1 MARYIKVNP
10 LVADFLNLCND
21 RNTVKDGNYLLWQAD
36 MLRFGPLTQLTETLK
51 QIGGL
56 ALMPH
61 EAKEEQDG
69 TVVRDLPIAEDPR
82 FVYSNSVNTE
92 GDNSPE
98 ATEATDRPQE
108 TEDPQPSVDTGDN
121 NSAETTEG
129 VQEAGASSSESGE
142 DGQVVNTRQQT
153 DEPEANK
160 EEKEVE
166 HE

>member
-10 LVADFLNLCND
+10 LVADYLNLCND

-82 FVYSNSVNTE
+82 FVYGNSVNTQ
-92 GDNSPE
+92 GDNSTQT
-98 ATEATDRPQE
+98 TEGVQE
-108 TEDPQPSVDTGDN
+108 TEDLQPSVDTGDN

-129 VQEAGASSSESGE
+129 VQGAGASSSEPEE
-142 DGQVVNTRQQT
+142 DGQVVNTEQQT
-153 DEPEANK
+153 DKPEANK

>member
-10 LVADFLNLCND
+10 LVADYLNLCND

-82 FVYSNSVNTE
+82 FVYGNSVNTE
-92 GDNSPE
+92 GDNSTQT
-98 ATEATDRPQE
+98 TEGVQE

-129 VQEAGASSSESGE
+129 VQVAGASSSESEE
-142 DGQVVNTRQQT
+142 DGQVVNTEQQT
-153 DEPEANK
+153 DNSEANK

>member
-10 LVADFLNLCND
+10 LVADYLNLCND

-36 MLRFGPLTQLTETLK
+36 MLRFGPLTQLTATLK

-82 FVYSNSVNTE
+82 FVYGNSVNTE
-92 GDNSPE
+92 GDNSTQT
-98 ATEATDRPQE
+98 TEGVQE
-108 TEDPQPSVDTGDN
+108 TEDPQPSVATGDN
-121 NSAETTEG
+121 NSAETTEE
-129 VQEAGASSSESGE
+129 VQGAGAFSSESEE
-142 DGQVVNTRQQT
+142 DDQVVNTEQQT
-153 DEPEANK
+153 DKPEANK

>member
-10 LVADFLNLCND
+10 LVADYLNLRND

-69 TVVRDLPIAEDPR
+69 AVVRDLPIAEDPR
-82 FVYSNSVNTE
+82 FVYGNSVNT
-92 GDNSPE
+92 GDDNSSE
-98 ATEATDRPQE
+98 TTDGPQE

-121 NSAETTEG
+121 NSSETLEE
-129 VQEAGASSSESGE
+129 VQETGSSSSESGE
-142 DGQVVNTRQQT
+142 DGQVVNTEQQT

>member
-10 LVADFLNLCND
+10 LVADYLNLCND

-82 FVYSNSVNTE
+82 FMYGNSVNTE
-92 GDNSPE
+92 GDNSTQT
-98 ATEATDRPQE
+98 TEGVQE

-129 VQEAGASSSESGE
+129 VQEAESSSSESGE
-142 DGQVVNTRQQT
+142 DGQVVNTKQQT

>member
-10 LVADFLNLCND
+10 LVADYLNLCND

-82 FVYSNSVNTE
+82 FVYCNSVNTE
-92 GDNSPE
+92 GDNSTQT
-98 ATEATDRPQE
+98 TEGVQE
-108 TEDPQPSVDTGDN
+108 TEDPQPSVDTADN

-129 VQEAGASSSESGE
+129 VQEAGASSSESEE
-142 DGQVVNTRQQT
+142 DGQVVNTEQQT
-153 DEPEANK
+153 DKPEANK

>member
-10 LVADFLNLCND
+10 LVADYLNLCND

-82 FVYSNSVNTE
+82 FVYGNSVNTE
-92 GDNSPE
+92 GDNSTQT
-98 ATEATDRPQE
+98 TEGVQE
-108 TEDPQPSVDTGDN
+108 TEDLQPSVDTGDN
-121 NSAETTEG
+121 NSAETTEA
-129 VQEAGASSSESGE
+129 VQGAGASSSEPEE
-142 DGQVVNTRQQT
+142 DGQVVNTEHQT
-153 DEPEANK
+153 DKPEANK

>member
-10 LVADFLNLCND
+10 LVADYLNLCND

-82 FVYSNSVNTE
+82 FVYSNSVNTQ
-92 GDNSPE
+92 GDNSKPT
-98 ATEATDRPQE
+98 TEGVQE

-129 VQEAGASSSESGE
+129 VQVAGASSSESEE
-142 DGQVVNTRQQT
+142 DGQVVNTEQQT
-153 DEPEANK
+153 DKPEANK

>member
-10 LVADFLNLCND
+10 LVADYLNLCND

-82 FVYSNSVNTE
+82 FVYGNSVNTG
-92 GDNSPE
+92 GDNSTQT
-98 ATEATDRPQE
+98 TEGVQE

-129 VQEAGASSSESGE
+129 VQGAGASSSESEE
-142 DGQVVNTRQQT
+142 DGQVVNTEQQT
-153 DEPEANK
+153 DKPEANK

>member
-10 LVADFLNLCND
+10 LVADYLNLCND

-82 FVYSNSVNTE
+82 FVYGNSVNTE
-92 GDNSPE
+92 GDNSTQT
-98 ATEATDRPQE
+98 TEGVQE

-129 VQEAGASSSESGE
+129 VQGTGASSSESEE
-142 DGQVVNTRQQT
+142 DGQVVNTEHQT
-153 DEPEANK
+153 DKPEANK

>member
-10 LVADFLNLCND
+10 LVADYLNLCND

-82 FVYSNSVNTE
+82 FVYGNSVNTE
-92 GDNSPE
+92 GDNSTQT
-98 ATEATDRPQE
+98 TEGVQE

-129 VQEAGASSSESGE
+129 VQGTVASYSESE
-142 DGQVVNTRQQT
+142 EYGQVVNSEQQT
-153 DEPEANK
+153 DKPEANK

>member
-10 LVADFLNLCND
+10 LVADYLNLCND

-51 QIGGL
+51 QIGAL

-82 FVYSNSVNTE
+82 FVYGNSVNTE
-92 GDNSPE
+92 VDNSTQT
-98 ATEATDRPQE
+98 TERVQG

-129 VQEAGASSSESGE
+129 VHGAGASSSESEE
-142 DGQVVNTRQQT
+142 DGQVVNTEQQT
-153 DEPEANK
+153 DKPEANK

>member
-10 LVADFLNLCND
+10 LVADYLNLCND

-82 FVYSNSVNTE
+82 FVYGNSVNTE
-92 GDNSPE
+92 GDNSTQT
-98 ATEATDRPQE
+98 TEGVQE

-121 NSAETTEG
+121 NSEETTEG
-129 VQEAGASSSESGE
+129 VQGDEASSSESEE
-142 DGQVVNTRQQT
+142 DGQFVNTEQQT
-153 DEPEANK
+153 DNPEANK
-160 EEKEVE
+160 EEKEVD

>member
-10 LVADFLNLCND
+10 LVADYLNLCND

-82 FVYSNSVNTE
+82 FVYGNSVNTE
-92 GDNSPE
+92 GDNSTQT
-98 ATEATDRPQE
+98 TEGVQE
-108 TEDPQPSVDTGDN
+108 TEDQQPSVDTGDN

-129 VQEAGASSSESGE
+129 VQGAGASSSGSEE
-142 DGQVVNTRQQT
+142 YGQVVNTEQQT
-153 DEPEANK
+153 DKPEANK

>member
-10 LVADFLNLCND
+10 LVADYLNLCND

-82 FVYSNSVNTE
+82 FVYGNSVNTE
-92 GDNSPE
+92 GDYSTQT
-98 ATEATDRPQE
+98 TEGVQE

-129 VQEAGASSSESGE
+129 VQGTGASSSESEE
-142 DGQVVNTRQQT
+142 DGQVVNTEQQT
-153 DEPEANK
+153 NKPEANK

>member
-10 LVADFLNLCND
+10 LVADYLNLCND

-36 MLRFGPLTQLTETLK
+36 MLRFGPLTQLTEILK

-82 FVYSNSVNTE
+82 FVYGNSVNTQ
-92 GDNSPE
+92 GDNSTQT
-98 ATEATDRPQE
+98 TEGVQE

-129 VQEAGASSSESGE
+129 VQGAGASSSEPEE
-142 DGQVVNTRQQT
+142 DGQVVNTEQQT
-153 DEPEANK
+153 DKPEANK

>member
-10 LVADFLNLCND
+10 LVADYLNLCND

-82 FVYSNSVNTE
+82 FVYGNSVNTQ
-92 GDNSPE
+92 GDNSTQT
-98 ATEATDRPQE
+98 TEGVQE
-108 TEDPQPSVDTGDN
+108 TEDPQPSVDTVDN

-129 VQEAGASSSESGE
+129 VQGVGASSSESEE
-142 DGQVVNTRQQT
+142 DGQVVNTERQT
-153 DEPEANK
+153 DKPEANK

>member
-10 LVADFLNLCND
+10 LVADYLNLCND

-82 FVYSNSVNTE
+82 FVYGNSVNTQ
-92 GDNSPE
+92 GDNSTQTAE
-98 ATEATDRPQE
+98 GLQE

-129 VQEAGASSSESGE
+129 VQGPGASSSESEE
-142 DGQVVNTRQQT
+142 DGQVVNTEQQT
-153 DEPEANK
+153 DKPEANK

>member
-10 LVADFLNLCND
+10 LVADYLNLCND

-82 FVYSNSVNTE
+82 FVYGNSVNTE
-92 GDNSPE
+92 VDNSTQT
-98 ATEATDRPQE
+98 TEGVQE

-129 VQEAGASSSESGE
+129 AQGAGASSSESEE
-142 DGQVVNTRQQT
+142 DGQVVNTEQQT
-153 DEPEANK
+153 DKPEANK
-160 EEKEVE
+160 EEKEV
-166 HE
+166 

>member
-10 LVADFLNLCND
+10 LVADYLNLCND

-82 FVYSNSVNTE
+82 FVYGNSVNTQ
-92 GDNSPE
+92 GDNSTQT
-98 ATEATDRPQE
+98 TEGVQE

-129 VQEAGASSSESGE
+129 VQVAGASSSESEE
-142 DGQVVNTRQQT
+142 DGQVVNTEQQT
-153 DEPEANK
+153 DKPEANK

>member
-10 LVADFLNLCND
+10 LVADYLNLCND

-82 FVYSNSVNTE
+82 FVYGNSVNTE
-92 GDNSPE
+92 GDNSTQT
-98 ATEATDRPQE
+98 TEGVQE
-108 TEDPQPSVDTGDN
+108 TEDLQPSVDTGDN

-129 VQEAGASSSESGE
+129 VHGAGASSSEYEE
-142 DGQVVNTRQQT
+142 DGQVVNTEKQT
-153 DEPEANK
+153 DKPEANK

>member
-10 LVADFLNLCND
+10 LVADYLNLCND

-82 FVYSNSVNTE
+82 FVYGNSDNTQ
-92 GDNSPE
+92 GDNSTQT
-98 ATEATDRPQE
+98 TEGVQE

-129 VQEAGASSSESGE
+129 VQVAGASSSESEE
-142 DGQVVNTRQQT
+142 DGQVVNTEQQT
-153 DEPEANK
+153 DNPEANK

>member
-10 LVADFLNLCND
+10 LVADYLNLCND

-82 FVYSNSVNTE
+82 FVYGNSVNTQ
-92 GDNSPE
+92 GDNSTQT
-98 ATEATDRPQE
+98 TEGVQE
-108 TEDPQPSVDTGDN
+108 TEDLQPSVDTGDN

-129 VQEAGASSSESGE
+129 VQGAGASSSESEE
-142 DGQVVNTRQQT
+142 DGQVVNTERQT
-153 DEPEANK
+153 DKPEANK

>member
-10 LVADFLNLCND
+10 LVADYLNLCND

-36 MLRFGPLTQLTETLK
+36 MLRFGPLTQLTEILK

-82 FVYSNSVNTE
+82 FVYGNSVNTQ
-92 GDNSPE
+92 GDNSTQT
-98 ATEATDRPQE
+98 TEGVQE
-108 TEDPQPSVDTGDN
+108 TENLQPSVDTGDN

-129 VQEAGASSSESGE
+129 VQGAGASSSEPEE
-142 DGQVVNTRQQT
+142 DGQVVNTEQQT
-153 DEPEANK
+153 DKPEANK

>member
-10 LVADFLNLCND
+10 LVADYLNLCND

-82 FVYSNSVNTE
+82 FMYGNSVNTE
-92 GDNSPE
+92 GDNSTQT
-98 ATEATDRPQE
+98 TEGVQE

-129 VQEAGASSSESGE
+129 VQETESSSSESGE
-142 DGQVVNTRQQT
+142 DGQVVNTKQQT

>member
-10 LVADFLNLCND
+10 LVADYLNLCND

-82 FVYSNSVNTE
+82 FVYGNSVNTQ
-92 GDNSPE
+92 GDNSTQT
-98 ATEATDRPQE
+98 TEGVQE

-129 VQEAGASSSESGE
+129 VQGAGASSSEPEE
-142 DGQVVNTRQQT
+142 DGQVVNTEQQT
-153 DEPEANK
+153 DKPEANK

>member
-10 LVADFLNLCND
+10 LVADYLNLCND

-82 FVYSNSVNTE
+82 FVYGNSVNTE
-92 GDNSPE
+92 GDNSTQT
-98 ATEATDRPQE
+98 TEGLQE

-129 VQEAGASSSESGE
+129 VQGTVASYSESE
-142 DGQVVNTRQQT
+142 EYGQVVNSEQQT
-153 DEPEANK
+153 DKPEANK

>member
-10 LVADFLNLCND
+10 LVADYLNLCND

-82 FVYSNSVNTE
+82 FVYGNSVNTE
-92 GDNSPE
+92 GDNYTQT
-98 ATEATDRPQE
+98 TEGVQE

-121 NSAETTEG
+121 NSAETTER
-129 VQEAGASSSESGE
+129 VQGAGASSSESEE
-142 DGQVVNTRQQT
+142 DGQVVNTEQQT
-153 DEPEANK
+153 DKPEANK

>member
-10 LVADFLNLCND
+10 LVADYLNLCND

-82 FVYSNSVNTE
+82 FVYSNSVNTQ
-92 GDNSPE
+92 GDNSMQT
-98 ATEATDRPQE
+98 TEGVQE

-129 VQEAGASSSESGE
+129 VQVTGASSSESEE
-142 DGQVVNTRQQT
+142 DGQVVNTEKQT
-153 DEPEANK
+153 DKPEANK

>member
-10 LVADFLNLCND
+10 LVADYLNLCND

-82 FVYSNSVNTE
+82 FVYGNSVNTE
-92 GDNSPE
+92 GDNSTQT
-98 ATEATDRPQE
+98 TEGVQE

-129 VQEAGASSSESGE
+129 VQGAGASSSEPEE
-142 DGQVVNTRQQT
+142 DGQVVNTEQQT
-153 DEPEANK
+153 DKPEANK

>member
-10 LVADFLNLCND
+10 LVADYLNLCND

-82 FVYSNSVNTE
+82 FVYGNSVNTE
-92 GDNSPE
+92 GDNSTQT
-98 ATEATDRPQE
+98 TEEVQE

-129 VQEAGASSSESGE
+129 VQGDGASSSESEE
-142 DGQVVNTRQQT
+142 DGQVVNTEQQT
-153 DEPEANK
+153 NKPEANK

>member
-10 LVADFLNLCND
+10 LVADYLNLCND

-82 FVYSNSVNTE
+82 FVYGNSVNTQ
-92 GDNSPE
+92 GDNSTQT
-98 ATEATDRPQE
+98 TEGVQE

-129 VQEAGASSSESGE
+129 VQGAGASSSESEE
-142 DGQVVNTRQQT
+142 DGQGVNTEHQT
-153 DEPEANK
+153 DKPEANK

>member
-10 LVADFLNLCND
+10 LVADYLNLCND

-69 TVVRDLPIAEDPR
+69 TVLRDLPIAEDPR
-82 FVYSNSVNTE
+82 FMYGNSVNTE
-92 GDNSPE
+92 GDNSTQT
-98 ATEATDRPQE
+98 TEGVQE

-129 VQEAGASSSESGE
+129 VQGAGASSSESEE
-142 DGQVVNTRQQT
+142 DGQVVNTERQT
-153 DEPEANK
+153 DKPEANK

>member
-10 LVADFLNLCND
+10 LVADYLNLCND

-82 FVYSNSVNTE
+82 FVYGNSVNTQ
-92 GDNSPE
+92 GDNSTHT
-98 ATEATDRPQE
+98 TEGAQE

-129 VQEAGASSSESGE
+129 VQGAGASSSESEE
-142 DGQVVNTRQQT
+142 DGQVINTEKQT
-153 DEPEANK
+153 DKPEANK

>member
-10 LVADFLNLCND
+10 LVADYLNLCND

-82 FVYSNSVNTE
+82 FVYDNSVNTR
-92 GDNSPE
+92 GDNSTQT
-98 ATEATDRPQE
+98 TEGVQE
-108 TEDPQPSVDTGDN
+108 TEDPQPSLDTGDN
-121 NSAETTEG
+121 NSAETAEG
-129 VQEAGASSSESGE
+129 VQGAGASSSESEE
-142 DGQVVNTRQQT
+142 DGQVVNTEKQT
-153 DEPEANK
+153 DKPEANK

>member
-10 LVADFLNLCND
+10 LVADYLNLCND

-82 FVYSNSVNTE
+82 FVYANSVNTE
-92 GDNSPE
+92 GDNSTQT
-98 ATEATDRPQE
+98 TEGVQE

-129 VQEAGASSSESGE
+129 VQGAGASSSEYEE
-142 DGQVVNTRQQT
+142 DGQVVNTEQQT
-153 DEPEANK
+153 DKPEANK

>member
-10 LVADFLNLCND
+10 LVADYLNLCND

-82 FVYSNSVNTE
+82 FVYGNSVNTE
-92 GDNSPE
+92 GDNSTQT
-98 ATEATDRPQE
+98 TEGVQE

-121 NSAETTEG
+121 NSAETTEE
-129 VQEAGASSSESGE
+129 VQGAGESSSESEE
-142 DGQVVNTRQQT
+142 DGQVVNTEKQT
-153 DEPEANK
+153 DKPEANK

>member
-10 LVADFLNLCND
+10 LVADYLNLCND

-82 FVYSNSVNTE
+82 FVYGNSVNTQ
-92 GDNSPE
+92 GDNSTQT
-98 ATEATDRPQE
+98 TEGVQE

-129 VQEAGASSSESGE
+129 VQGAGASSSESEE
-142 DGQVVNTRQQT
+142 DGQVVNTEHQT
-153 DEPEANK
+153 DKPEANK

>member
-10 LVADFLNLCND
+10 LVADYLNLCND

-82 FVYSNSVNTE
+82 FVYGNSVNTQV
-92 GDNSPE
+92 DNSTQT
-98 ATEATDRPQE
+98 TEGVQE

-129 VQEAGASSSESGE
+129 VQGAGASSSEPEE
-142 DGQVVNTRQQT
+142 DGQVVNTEQQT
-153 DEPEANK
+153 DKPEANK